1 MERERG
7 IPAAPNGQERDV
19 RVVASLA
26 ENADR
31 SSAPDFAG
39 EAGGDVA
46 GGVPEL
52 FVRRDGAGLPHGDAG
67 AVPRECIGQELE
79 EGWAFRH
86 GPSVAL
92 PRDPSLAAGPGKRY
106 PGLMHE
112 VRDEI
117 AAWLAGR
124 GVVWAQRAAAGQ
136 AFADV
141 GWTSLD
147 VIRLVAFLQ
156 SHFRIQLAPEVF
168 FGGRAANLDALAAL
182 VHELRSR

>member
-1 MERERG
+1 
-7 IPAAPNGQERDV
+7 
-19 RVVASLA
+19 
-26 ENADR
+26 
-31 SSAPDFAG
+31 
-39 EAGGDVA
+39 
-46 GGVPEL
+46 
-52 FVRRDGAGLPHGDAG
+52 
-67 AVPRECIGQELE
+67 
-79 EGWAFRH
+79 
-86 GPSVAL
+86 
-92 PRDPSLAAGPGKRY
+92 
-106 PGLMHE
+106 MHE